1 MLYKGNH
8 TKSIRH
14 IFCYLH
20 NNKLLN
26 QTMKNKIS
34 ATLLFSVLL
43 PLVCGFGGAW
53 LFMKQ
58 SGNNETAILT
68 GFSETYRN
76 VNLTEM
82 PNGFVKASAIST
94 PSVVFIKTQSTV
106 EMRSPF
112 GWFWDFDPFGSRGE
126 ATSTGSGVIVSKD
139 GYIVTNN
146 HVIAN
151 ANKITVVLNKQKQE
165 FTAKVV
171 GTEPGADLALLKIE
185 ADNLPAIVMANSDDV
200 LVGDWVLAVGNPF
213 NLTSTVTA
221 GIVSAKGRNINI
233 VQNQFPIES
242 FIQTDAAINPGNSG
256 GALVNTAGQLVGIN
270 TAIQSNTGS
279 YAGYGFAIPS
289 NIVRKIVKDLVEFG
303 VVKRALPG
311 MDIIDL
317 TSAKTAAAKLNQD
330 AVEVGEV
337 LEDGPAWKAGIR
349 KGDIILSVNG
359 YATTS
364 KALYDEY
371 LSLLRPGDDAKL
383 VLWKNGEE
391 KTITLKLISK
401 EDNRA
406 LTMKGAVNSKVLGA
420 DFQPLSTADLG
431 KYKISAGI
439 RLLNVVQGGYV
450 SRMGFRDGFIILQFN
465 GRSYTEA
472 EELIS
477 VMETTTG
484 RIRID
489 GMDRNGN
496 RSSYS
501 FFSN

>member
-1 MLYKGNH
+1 MKKSTYK
-8 TKSIRH
+8 TIA
-14 IFCYLH
+14 F
-20 NNKLLN
+20 
-26 QTMKNKIS
+26 S
-34 ATLLFSVLL
+34 AIL
-43 PLVCGFGGAW
+43 PLICGFMGAW
-53 LFMKQ
+53 LYMSRSLPQEVTQFQ
-58 SGNNETAILT
+58 SPNAGA
-68 GFSETYRN
+68 YRN
-76 VNLTEM
+76 VNLAEM
-82 PNGFVKASAIST
+82 PNGFVKASSIST

-106 EMRSPF
+106 QMQSPF

-165 FTAKVV
+165 YTARVV

-185 ADNLPAIVMANSDDV
+185 ADNLPAIVMSNSDDV
-200 LVGDWVLAVGNPF
+200 QVGDWVLAVGNPF

-279 YAGYGFAIPS
+279 YTGYGFAIPV
-289 NIVRKIVKDLVEFG
+289 NIVKKIVKDLVEFG

-311 MDIIDL
+311 MEVIDL
-317 TSAKTAAAKLNQD
+317 NAAKSASAKLIQE
-330 AVEVGEV
+330 AVEVREI
-337 LEDGPAWKAGIR
+337 LEDGPAWNAGIR

-371 LSLLRPGDDAKL
+371 LSYLRPGDEARL

-391 KTITLKLISK
+391 KTVSFKLISK

-406 LTMKGAVNSKVLGA
+406 LALKGAVNSKVLGA
-420 DFQPLSTADLG
+420 DFQPLSAGDLAR
-431 KYKISAGI
+431 YKVSSGI
-439 RLLNVVQGGYV
+439 RLVNIVQGGYI
-450 SRMGFRDGFIILQFN
+450 SRMGLRDGFIILQFN
-465 GRSYTEA
+465 GRSYSEA

-477 VMETTTG
+477 VMETTSG
-484 RIRID
+484 RIRIE

-501 FFSN
+501 FYSN

>member
-1 MLYKGNH
+1 
-8 TKSIRH
+8 
-14 IFCYLH
+14 
-20 NNKLLN
+20 
-26 QTMKNKIS
+26 MKKRIP
-34 ATLLFSVLL
+34 ATLVFSVLL
-43 PLVCGFGGAW
+43 PLLCGFVGAW
-53 LFMKQ
+53 LFISQTEKNVYGQMQ
-58 SGNNETAILT
+58 MPAG
-68 GFSETYRN
+68 TYRN
-76 VNLTEM
+76 VNLAEL

-106 EMRSPF
+106 QMQSPF

-139 GYIVTNN
+139 GYIVTNH

-200 LVGDWVLAVGNPF
+200 QVGDWVLAVGNPF

-256 GALVNTAGQLVGIN
+256 GALVNTSGQLVGIN

-279 YAGYGFAIPS
+279 YAGYGFAIPV
-289 NIVRKIVKDLVEFG
+289 NIVKKIVKDLVEFG

-311 MDIIDL
+311 MDIVDL
-317 TSAKTAAAKLNQD
+317 TAAKTAAVKLSREG
-330 AVEVGEV
+330 VEVREV
-337 LEDGPAWKAGIR
+337 LEDGPAWNAGIR
-349 KGDIILSVNG
+349 KGDIVLSVNG
-359 YATTS
+359 YATPS
-364 KALYDEY
+364 KALFDEY
-371 LSLLRPGDDAKL
+371 LSYLRPGDEARL

-391 KTITLKLISK
+391 KNVTLKLISK
-401 EDNRA
+401 DDNRA
-406 LTMKGAVNSKVLGA
+406 LTMKGAVNSKLLGA
-420 DFQPLSTADLG
+420 DFQPLSATDLG
-431 KYKISAGI
+431 KYKVSAGI
-439 RLLNVVQGGYV
+439 RLLNVVQGGYIA
-450 SRMGFRDGFIILQFN
+450 RMGLRDGFIILQFN

>member
-1 MLYKGNH
+1 MRKRFSNILV
-8 TKSIRH
+8 
-14 IFCYLH
+14 
-20 NNKLLN
+20 
-26 QTMKNKIS
+26 
-34 ATLLFSVLL
+34 FSVLL
-43 PLVCGFGGAW
+43 PIACGFGGAW
-53 LFMKQ
+53 IFVSRSAKAEMYANTAT
-58 SGNNETAILT
+58 SGA
-68 GFSETYRN
+68 YRN
-76 VNLTEM
+76 VNLSEL

-106 EMRSPF
+106 QMQSPF

-139 GYIVTNN
+139 GYIVTNQ

-200 LVGDWVLAVGNPF
+200 QVGDWVLAVGNPF

-256 GALVNTAGQLVGIN
+256 GALVNTSGQLVGIN

-279 YAGYGFAIPS
+279 YAGYGFAIPV
-289 NIVRKIVKDLVEFG
+289 NIVKKIVKDLVEFG
-303 VVKRALPG
+303 VVKRAFPG
-311 MDIIDL
+311 MDIVDL
-317 TSAKTAAAKLNQD
+317 TAAKTAAAKLSREG
-330 AVEVGEV
+330 VEVREV
-337 LEDGPAWKAGIR
+337 LEDGPAWNAGIR
-349 KGDIILSVNG
+349 KGDIVLYVNG
-359 YATTS
+359 YATAS
-364 KALYDEY
+364 KALFDEY
-371 LSLLRPGDDAKL
+371 LSYLRPGDEARL

-391 KTITLKLISK
+391 KNVTLKLISK
-401 EDNRA
+401 DDNRA

-420 DFQPLSTADLG
+420 DFQPLSAADLG

-439 RLLNVVQGGYV
+439 RLLNVAQGGYIA
-450 SRMGFRDGFIILQFN
+450 RMGLRDGFIILQFN

-496 RSSYS
+496 RSSYT

>member
-1 MLYKGNH
+1 
-8 TKSIRH
+8 
-14 IFCYLH
+14 
-20 NNKLLN
+20 
-26 QTMKNKIS
+26 MKNKIS
-34 ATLLFSVLL
+34 KILIFSVLL
-43 PLVCGFGGAW
+43 PLFCGIGGAW
-53 LFMKQ
+53 WFVRQ
-58 SGNNETAILT
+58 TVRNDYTQIQTPAGA
-68 GFSETYRN
+68 YRN
-76 VNLTEM
+76 VNLSEL

-106 EMRSPF
+106 QMQSPF

-279 YAGYGFAIPS
+279 YTGYGFAIPV
-289 NIVRKIVKDLVEFG
+289 NIVKKIVKDLVEFG

-311 MDIIDL
+311 MDIVDL
-317 TSAKTAAAKLNQD
+317 TSAKTVAAKLTQD

-371 LSLLRPGDDAKL
+371 LSYLRPGDEAKL

-420 DFQPLSTADLG
+420 DFQPLSAADLG

-450 SRMGFRDGFIILQFN
+450 ARMGFRDGFIILQFN

-477 VMETTTG
+477 AMETTTG

-501 FFSN
+501 FYSN